1 MKKKKQHNALGSDRA
16 GDSGRVSE
24 KPSGAV
30 TPAWKGASKE
40 GLGGTVSDSG
50 NSQRKGLR
58 RELSLLKEQ
67 TEGQCGQTTVGK
79 GWVGHEA
86 GLQFAAGVLVAFNK
100 RSVEVK
106 FTFGTILPVE
116 VYDPVT
122 FSLFRVVPPSLT
134 VRLRT
139 FSSPPKK
146 TSYPSAVTAPFPRP
160 PPQTPRSSSPS
171 SRSLASYP
179 CRCI

>member
-1 MKKKKQHNALGSDRA
+1 M
-16 GDSGRVSE
+16 
-24 KPSGAV
+24 
-30 TPAWKGASKE
+30 
-40 GLGGTVSDSG
+40 
-50 NSQRKGLR
+50 
-58 RELSLLKEQ
+58 
-67 TEGQCGQTTVGK
+67 
-79 GWVGHEA
+79 
-86 GLQFAAGVLVAFNK
+86 AFNK

-160 PPQTPRSSSPS
+160 PPKPLAPQVRAAAASRPVPAGVSS
-171 SRSLASYP
+171 LDIA
-179 CRCI
+179 CK

>member
-1 MKKKKQHNALGSDRA
+1 MGEKGSKQISKYRGFHRALSAANEKKKKQHNALGSDRA
-16 GDSGRVSE
+16 GDSSRVSE

-79 GWVGHEA
+79 GWGGA
-86 GLQFAAGVLVAFNK
+86 
-100 RSVEVK
+100 
-106 FTFGTILPVE
+106 
-116 VYDPVT
+116 
-122 FSLFRVVPPSLT
+122 
-134 VRLRT
+134 
-139 FSSPPKK
+139 
-146 TSYPSAVTAPFPRP
+146 
-160 PPQTPRSSSPS
+160 
-171 SRSLASYP
+171 
-179 CRCI
+179 